1 MIMENTN
8 IRKSNIELLRI
19 IGMLMI
25 IAHHYVLNSG
35 IIDAFEVGSTSMNYV
50 FLTLWG
56 MWGKTGIN
64 IFILI
69 SGYFM
74 CTSSLTIRRYCKVFL
89 EWALYNFGIYL
100 IMLIAGYEKAGPKR
114 IFDLFFG
121 IFRYANGSG
130 CFVYSFLIF
139 YLFIPFIN
147 ILIRSMT
154 KAEFKNFVLLL
165 LFVFTILST
174 FFFNKAICSV
184 LQKWISSEIHCQIIV
199 IR

>member
-74 CTSSLTIRRYCKVFL
+74 CTSSLTTLQL
-89 EWALYNFGIYL
+89 E
-100 IMLIAGYEKAGPKR
+100 
-114 IFDLFFG
+114 D
-121 IFRYANGSG
+121 
-130 CFVYSFLIF
+130 
-139 YLFIPFIN
+139 
-147 ILIRSMT
+147 
-154 KAEFKNFVLLL
+154 
-165 LFVFTILST
+165 
-174 FFFNKAICSV
+174 
-184 LQKWISSEIHCQIIV
+184 IV
-199 IR
+199 KYF

>member
-64 IFILI
+64 ILI
-69 SGYFM
+69 
-74 CTSSLTIRRYCKVFL
+74 
-89 EWALYNFGIYL
+89 NGI
-100 IMLIAGYEKAGPKR
+100 
-114 IFDLFFG
+114 
-121 IFRYANGSG
+121 
-130 CFVYSFLIF
+130 
-139 YLFIPFIN
+139 
-147 ILIRSMT
+147 
-154 KAEFKNFVLLL
+154 
-165 LFVFTILST
+165 
-174 FFFNKAICSV
+174 NK
-184 LQKWISSEIHCQIIV
+184 
-199 IR
+199 